1 VCDLKDSAEGGSIEQ
16 VFGPGFELIGRG
28 LGQPLAGFGGQ
39 QAEAP

>member
-1 VCDLKDSAEGGSIEQ
+1 MWLKDGAESGRIEQ
-16 VFGPGFELIGRG
+16 PLGPGFQLLGRG